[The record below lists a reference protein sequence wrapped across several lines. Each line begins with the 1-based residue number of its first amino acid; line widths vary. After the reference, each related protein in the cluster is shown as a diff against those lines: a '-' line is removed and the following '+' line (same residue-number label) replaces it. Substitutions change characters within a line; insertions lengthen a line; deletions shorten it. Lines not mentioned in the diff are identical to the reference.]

1 MQNNVSQVL
10 WHCTEYNVFM
20 YEYEKYR
27 SDVITHIMLRSW
39 YLVIVTNGHAVRGGF
54 MLNK

>member
-1 MQNNVSQVL
+1 MHNNVIQVL

-27 SDVITHIMLRSW
+27 SDVIKHIMLRSW